1 MKILICY
8 TKNIRIYVAYGQIL
22 RYINISLWYSSLLLF
37 HEENSFVFHRTRPVN
52 MDLNIESVRKFFL
65 AESNLEM
72 AGNVLRN
79 DHLLRLILVHEGH
92 EVVPL
97 LVRDDDLVPL

>member
-1 MKILICY
+1 
-8 TKNIRIYVAYGQIL
+8 
-22 RYINISLWYSSLLLF
+22 
-37 HEENSFVFHRTRPVN
+37 

-79 DHLLRLILVHEGH
+79 DHLLRLVLVHERH

>member
-1 MKILICY
+1 
-8 TKNIRIYVAYGQIL
+8 
-22 RYINISLWYSSLLLF
+22 
-37 HEENSFVFHRTRPVN
+37 

-97 LVRDDDLVPL
+97 LVRDDDLVPLVLLQPHAGQSVLPDKVNSPVLFRLRHPAVFFYLGKGSVHYHMYLRI

>member
-1 MKILICY
+1 
-8 TKNIRIYVAYGQIL
+8 
-22 RYINISLWYSSLLLF
+22 
-37 HEENSFVFHRTRPVN
+37 

-79 DHLLRLILVHEGH
+79 DHLLGLSLVHEGH

-97 LVRDDDLVPL
+97 FVRDDDLVPLEIQCS

>member
-1 MKILICY
+1 
-8 TKNIRIYVAYGQIL
+8 
-22 RYINISLWYSSLLLF
+22 
-37 HEENSFVFHRTRPVN
+37 
-52 MDLNIESVRKFFL
+52 MDLNRGRCWRQSIG

-79 DHLLRLILVHEGH
+79 DHLLGLILVHEGH

-97 LVRDDDLVPL
+97 FVRDDDLVPLEI